1 MFHSKANQ
9 FEQQQ
14 QQNILTTF
22 SLILQIVCT
31 TEVVLKY
38 KPQYLLRF
46 KTCKRLFADKVVN
59 YVYFQN
65 SL

>member
-46 KTCKRLFADKVVN
+46 KTCKCLFADKVVN